1 MPSRHIPSPP
11 QESESLFTNVGV
23 KRKERRAAQR
33 PHGLAV
39 RLSLEEAQEFCES
52 PMFKGR
58 LVVGYG
64 TSLPTHHILYGDA
77 DVLAEAKAFLTD
89 NGIWA
94 MVKFRDFTN
103 SLIYREQKAVA
114 DLLTRFKNI
123 VSLAALPEGP
133 DGESLEVAAGQS
145 VQMEVE
151 TAAMISAAEDLL
163 KLTRE
168 MKELWLFGPLR
179 ELGEGEEEGQMAGDA
194 KKVGEKLD
202 ALFKIQNEKLGKDAK
217 EVSSERAASAA

>member
-1 MPSRHIPSPP
+1 MD
-11 QESESLFTNVGV
+11 V
-23 KRKERRAAQR
+23 AQQTTS
-33 PHGLAV
+33 GL
-39 RLSLEEAQEFCES
+39 
-52 PMFKGR
+52 
-58 LVVGYG
+58 
-64 TSLPTHHILYGDA
+64 ID
-77 DVLAEAKAFLTD
+77 
-89 NGIWA
+89 
-94 MVKFRDFTN
+94 
-103 SLIYREQKAVA
+103 REQKAVA

-123 VSLAALPEGP
+123 VSLAAVPEGP
-133 DGESLEVAAGQS
+133 EGESLEVAAVQS

-179 ELGEGEEEGQMAGDA
+179 ELGEGEEEGQMAEDA

-217 EVSSERAASAA
+217 EVSLETKESSS